1 MGTRCA
7 HGGGLGRI
15 ASTIAQKA
23 KGGQRKAEEDVTTHL
38 SAPSRQICAEL
49 GPSRQICAPLG
60 AAFLPSDCSQ
70 ANFGE
75 PQPSDPCK
83 MERTGACG
91 QEHRTQFRDGAFAC
105 AMAAARLD
113 EEDELAEPWLE
124 LECVRAPAARR
135 AS

>member
-15 ASTIAQKA
+15 ASTIAQQA
-23 KGGQRKAEEDVTTHL
+23 KGEAQRKAEEDVTTHL
-38 SAPSRQICAEL
+38 SA
-49 GPSRQICAPLG
+49 PSRQICAPLG

-135 AS
+135 VS

>member
-1 MGTRCA
+1 MRTRGWAGTNCIDNCA
-7 HGGGLGRI
+7 EGEGLW
-15 ASTIAQKA
+15 
-23 KGGQRKAEEDVTTHL
+23 GQRKAEEDVTTHL
-38 SAPSRQICAEL
+38 STPSRQICAEL

-124 LECVRAPAARR
+124 LECVRAPAARHV
-135 AS
+135 S

>member
-1 MGTRCA
+1 MRTRGWAGTNCIDNCA
-7 HGGGLGRI
+7 EGEGLW
-15 ASTIAQKA
+15 
-23 KGGQRKAEEDVTTHL
+23 GQRKAEEDVTTHL
-38 SAPSRQICAEL
+38 ST
-49 GPSRQICAPLG
+49 PSRQICAPLG

-91 QEHRTQFRDGAFAC
+91 QEHRTQLRDGAFAC

-135 AS
+135 VP